1 MKLIRTLLTQATAIS
16 AAAAILFIGC
26 ATHKPSVHTEELLQS
41 CRFKIVSATA
51 PAAQAQLQTLRP
63 GKLTIVQRNGKTWYV
78 YPDAAHQQLYVG
90 TPDQYQAYR
99 QAYQDDQMIQ
109 GAVDSILCHE
119 DSVAWPYGGL
129 DFGQ

>member
-1 MKLIRTLLTQATAIS
+1 MKAKTMITS
-16 AAAAILFIGC
+16 AAAIAAAALLFAGC

-41 CRFKIVSATA
+41 CRFKIVTATT
-51 PAAQAQLQTLRP
+51 PEQKAQLQTLRP
-63 GKLTIVQRNGKTWYV
+63 GKLTVVQRNAKTWYV
-78 YPDAAHQQLYVG
+78 YPDLAHQQAYVG

-99 QAYQDDQMIQ
+99 QAFQDDQMVR